1 MAAFLCSSLAPAN
14 AQDSPQSRI
23 AIVGNPHIA
32 MVGQDGYCG
41 WMKNYGEKE
50 VMDILVSGGKRTWVR
65 TGRHVYGFKCMGDF
79 SFVPE
84 PTKAYIVRFTDLGG
98 MCAFEVFQVNR
109 GAAPTPYP
117 FTREKARSCLL
128 PWNHEPAASGAA
140 STP

>member
-1 MAAFLCSSLAPAN
+1 MAAFLCSSLAPAI